1 MRVMSVKRMGVLT
14 GSVLALVLIIGAVQA
29 GAQGST
35 QILKFHTGH
44 RTQAGVGFNI
54 NSNATPPVGSQYVIT
69 LALYNAAPQFGKPA
83 GARIGRAL
91 LDCTILSVNT
101 ANGDGNCTGIIHVPD
116 GYFLFAGSGSAFDNA
131 KYGHWAITGGV
142 GPYANDRGQLRTGGG
157 TAIATL
163 TS

>member
-54 NSNATPPVGSQYVIT
+54 NSNTPQPLGAQFVLT
-69 LALYNAAPQFGKPA
+69 AALYNAAPQFGKPT
-83 GARIGRAL
+83 GARIGRVL
-91 LDCTILSVNT
+91 VDCTFLALT
-101 ANGDGNCTGIIHVPD
+101 PPDGDGVWRGRSRPERVFHVRRQRRVQQLEVRLLGRSP
-116 GYFLFAGSGSAFDNA
+116 GASAPTRASGVSPEPGAA
-131 KYGHWAITGGV
+131 
-142 GPYANDRGQLRTGGG
+142 PPSPR
-157 TAIATL
+157 
-163 TS
+163 

>member
-1 MRVMSVKRMGVLT
+1 MLKRLGVL
-14 GSVLALVLIIGAVQA
+14 GVFALGLTLMIGVVQA

-35 QILKFHTGH
+35 QVLKFHQGNQ
-44 RTQAGVGFNI
+44 TQAAVGFNI
-54 NSNATPPVGSQYVIT
+54 NSNATPPVGSQYIIT
-69 LALYNAAPQFGKPA
+69 LALYNAAPQFGRPT

-101 ANGDGNCTGIIHVPD
+101 ANGDGNCTGILHVPD
-116 GYFLFAGSGSAFDNA
+116 GYLTFGGSGSAFDNA
-131 KYGHWAITGGV
+131 KYGYWAITGGV

>member
-1 MRVMSVKRMGVLT
+1 MWVRRFGGCTACVL
-14 GSVLALVLIIGAVQA
+14 GLALLVGVVQA
-29 GAQGST
+29 EAKAST
-35 QILKFHTGH
+35 QVLKFHQGNQ
-44 RTQAGVGFNI
+44 TQAAVGFNI